1 MSRWAEGLDSSES
14 VLSCRF
20 LCQGARVIQR
30 SVGSAVSLKSKI
42 TLVPLFAQRAPS
54 KRAGA
59 GDGCESC
66 RLDGDAKK
74 RRLAS

>member
-42 TLVPLFAQRAPS
+42 TLVPLFAQRA
-54 KRAGA
+54 AGA